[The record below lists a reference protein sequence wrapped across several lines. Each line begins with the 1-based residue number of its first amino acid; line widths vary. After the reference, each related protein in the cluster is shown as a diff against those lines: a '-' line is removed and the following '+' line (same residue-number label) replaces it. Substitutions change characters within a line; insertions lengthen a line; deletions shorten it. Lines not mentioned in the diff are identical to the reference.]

1 MLRRL
6 ETEAGLVSRFL
17 NGFTIH
23 HNAGAFETSFFQNNR
38 QNSKRPNVLRL
49 SPLRQV
55 YKKAC
60 LPTPT
65 LCKLQPHHRTI
76 QHPICVSDSATVQA
90 HIDPIALNPHT
101 AQYGYADI
109 ATQKTPWREILV
121 GHANK
126 RLRARSSLKLFF
138 HAGDLSS
145 SALFFLCF

>member
-1 MLRRL
+1 MLTSTRRL
-6 ETEAGLVSRFL
+6 ETKAGLVSRRL
-17 NGFTIH
+17 NCFTIH

-38 QNSKRPNVLRL
+38 QNSKRPNVLLPLRL

-60 LPTPT
+60 LPTRSPKST
-65 LCKLQPHHRTI
+65 LCNLQPHHRAI
-76 QHPICVSDSATVQA
+76 QQPICVSDSATVQA
-90 HIDPIALNPHT
+90 HIDAIALNPHT

-126 RLRARSSLKLFF
+126 RPRARSSLKLFF
-138 HAGDLSS
+138 HAM
-145 SALFFLCF
+145 